1 MYLITLNL
9 MCRKISKTNFVAK
22 CVRVMTFIFPIFP
35 KTMKYLIVVDFSFY
49 YSLSAIIKTWVCKMK
64 TCLRTL
70 TYLIFTTPHSPPCSK
85 TITPKS
91 WLLVGFV
98 TEMKRSLFRLV
109 AFKKQ
114 LGVSSRTIHQ
124 DLKTQIQRFDASIP
138 VEKAITPP
146 SSWFTH
152 QLFHDLDKVSNCSNF
167 AFLISKNYL
176 DLGLCTTIAS
186 DLGGNFQ

>member
-1 MYLITLNL
+1 
-9 MCRKISKTNFVAK
+9 
-22 CVRVMTFIFPIFP
+22 
-35 KTMKYLIVVDFSFY
+35 
-49 YSLSAIIKTWVCKMK
+49 
-64 TCLRTL
+64 
-70 TYLIFTTPHSPPCSK
+70 
-85 TITPKS
+85 
-91 WLLVGFV
+91 
-98 TEMKRSLFRLV
+98 MKRSLFRLV